1 MQRGE
6 RSRHTRSRRTNRML
20 RLTTRRLLLYTV
32 PLRPF
37 EFPTTVSLSL
47 SLSIPLA
54 STLSPSLSRTSI
66 YLYSALAPA
75 SFAHLSLSSFRAR
88 LPLHLPS
95 PLLDHPFSL
104 ARSLLVSIYLSF
116 CLSYPLC
123 SPFSFFV
130 YSARRTVAPSRSRLH
145 RTCGAPADFAFKF
158 GKFAGVGK

>member
-20 RLTTRRLLLYTV
+20 RLTTRRLLYTV

-54 STLSPSLSRTSI
+54 STLSPSLS
-66 YLYSALAPA
+66 YLYLSIFRSRFCLFR
-75 SFAHLSLSSFRAR
+75 SSLSVFLPRA

-145 RTCGAPADFAFKF
+145 RTGGAPADFAFKF